1 MDDVMDE
8 QKHLHRTQQRLCQEK
23 NRNERATSNAQNM
36 WARWKSNILVLLS
49 SRRPTL
55 LVERFWLRCVYAAIA
70 VRYTF
75 FLQWH
80 TQHTHIKRGAPR
92 KKRWNGIL
100 FDIKGRMK
108 RMKVYSELTNC
119 VHKYNT
125 RTSTSRRTQNTKI
138 KRCHEIFN
146 TFFFISVCRSENSNE
161 SYVGLCMHSEWK
173 EVEPEVFWSGTSHF
187 APFFLGETHRRQES
201 IE

>member
-75 FLQWH
+75 LLQCH

-92 KKRWNGIL
+92 KKKMEWNI
-100 FDIKGRMK
+100 IRHK
-108 RMKVYSELTNC
+108 RKNET
-119 VHKYNT
+119 
-125 RTSTSRRTQNTKI
+125 
-138 KRCHEIFN
+138 
-146 TFFFISVCRSENSNE
+146 NE
-161 SYVGLCMHSEWK
+161 SVQWVDELCTQIQYTHKHIASHAKYQNK
-173 EVEPEVFWSGTSHF
+173 EMSWNIQHLFFHF
-187 APFFLGETHRRQES
+187 GVSFARWWRK
-201 IE
+201 